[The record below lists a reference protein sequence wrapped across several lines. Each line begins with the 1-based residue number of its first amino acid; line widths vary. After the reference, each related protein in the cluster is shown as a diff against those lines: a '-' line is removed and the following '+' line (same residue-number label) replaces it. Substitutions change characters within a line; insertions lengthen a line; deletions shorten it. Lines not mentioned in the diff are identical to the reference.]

1 MFHTATLT
9 CNSLQT
15 VALGLA
21 NKGCF
26 RLTFRANTRRPGL
39 TLTANEP
46 TLIVTSL
53 QTAR

>member
-53 QTAR
+53 PTAR